1 MLSVLQL
8 ARSCYFYHKA
18 SKRLYDKYA
27 EIRVIMAD
35 IFEENYRCYGYRR
48 LHAMLRSNNRVIS
61 ENVVRRVMAEEQ
73 LVVKRTRRRR
83 YNSYCGE
90 IGPAPENL
98 LARDFSSCRPNEKW
112 LTDITEFQL
121 PAGKV
126 YLSPVI
132 DCFDG
137 QVVSWSIG
145 TSPDATLVNTMLDDA
160 IGTLSINDKPVILS
174 DYGGHYRWPG

>member
-1 MLSVLQL
+1 MRKRKSAPQDKNQDALLGEIQRLRQQVHQLQLERDILIKANELIKKDLGISFLKLKNREKTLIVDALKKKYPVAELLSVLQL

-18 SKRLYDKYA
+18 SKRLCDKYA

-61 ENVVRRVMAEEQ
+61 EKVVRRLMAEEQ

-90 IGPAPENL
+90 IGPAPEKY
-98 LARDFSSCRPNEKW
+98 AQR
-112 LTDITEFQL
+112 T
-121 PAGKV
+121 
-126 YLSPVI
+126 
-132 DCFDG
+132 
-137 QVVSWSIG
+137 
-145 TSPDATLVNTMLDDA
+145 
-160 IGTLSINDKPVILS
+160 
-174 DYGGHYRWPG
+174 

>member
-1 MLSVLQL
+1 MLLGEIQRLRKQVHQLQLERDILTKANELIKKDWRQLSETEKQEKTLIVDALKKKYPVAELLSVLQL

-35 IFEENYRCYGYRR
+35 IFEENYRCYYRR

-61 ENVVRRVMAEEQ
+61 EKVVRRLMAEEQ

-90 IGPAPENL
+90 IVRHRKIYSPGIL
-98 LARDFSSCRPNEKW
+98 V
-112 LTDITEFQL
+112 
-121 PAGKV
+121 PAGQMR
-126 YLSPVI
+126 S
-132 DCFDG
+132 G
-137 QVVSWSIG
+137 
-145 TSPDATLVNTMLDDA
+145 
-160 IGTLSINDKPVILS
+160 
-174 DYGGHYRWPG
+174 